1 MADDAGDDPPPQAPG
16 NGAGGAQAAP
26 AAAAVVADEALHDF
40 SQPRLVGPLAKL
52 PRCEMFRHAQK
63 DCTLDCCKL
72 NEQFGGADNRLF
84 TPTDDPAKN
93 RELKGVELQQAQLA
107 QQRDALGKAVKYPR
121 PIKAELMTR
130 FGGANLPQ
138 PINYPAVSVGMQLLL
153 QADHAFFVGASRP
166 QLDALRTG
174 AGGAA
179 PVHPHTLPALK
190 PGLAGPYS
198 YEPVKFNYS
207 HLKIHP
213 PQVKFDKNTG
223 EEEDKSRYMDSSW
236 VAMQKTICCLTAG
249 QIVDTGKDVTTGESL
264 VGAEAVKGAFEK
276 IKYYNRHGK
285 GQPAFNYDK
294 MNQVL
299 CAFYKDA
306 VKVDSPYATV
316 SALANKAGD
325 LWRQTEIYNPKCDN
339 KSQAFHKRKD
349 AEKRADGDSLKA
361 VSRQSNHKRAALKRA
376 FAELSIDSV
385 DGIKDQNKDKMLRW
399 HAVFCGT
406 QLGKRIAGQEIDR
419 RNNPAGKKS
428 RAEAIHGDL
437 MTLLAAEYD
446 ESGKAQDEGAASDSA
461 EEDEDESSAQA

>member
-1 MADDAGDDPPPQAPG
+1 
-16 NGAGGAQAAP
+16 
-26 AAAAVVADEALHDF
+26 
-40 SQPRLVGPLAKL
+40 
-52 PRCEMFRHAQK
+52 MFKHAQK

-72 NEQFGGADNRLF
+72 NEQFGGADNRMF

-93 RELKGVELQQAQLA
+93 RELTGVELQQAQLA

-236 VAMQKTICCLTAG
+236 VALQDHLLPDGSANRGHRKGRHDGRKSRGCRS
-249 QIVDTGKDVTTGESL
+249 GE
-264 VGAEAVKGAFEK
+264 GRIRE
-276 IKYYNRHGK
+276 
-285 GQPAFNYDK
+285 
-294 MNQVL
+294 NQVL
-299 CAFYKDA
+299 
-306 VKVDSPYATV
+306 
-316 SALANKAGD
+316 
-325 LWRQTEIYNPKCDN
+325 
-339 KSQAFHKRKD
+339 
-349 AEKRADGDSLKA
+349 
-361 VSRQSNHKRAALKRA
+361 QS
-376 FAELSIDSV
+376 SWI
-385 DGIKDQNKDKMLRW
+385 
-399 HAVFCGT
+399 
-406 QLGKRIAGQEIDR
+406 
-419 RNNPAGKKS
+419 
-428 RAEAIHGDL
+428 
-437 MTLLAAEYD
+437 
-446 ESGKAQDEGAASDSA
+446 
-461 EEDEDESSAQA
+461 